1 MKNLIAALTLLLIIL
16 PGQAALAGF
25 WDQLQG
31 VSKKVLEAT
40 NTTTKTPATRTM
52 AVALSRKDIVLGLK
66 DALLVG
72 SKRVVST
79 LGQKDAFYKNKK
91 IHIPLPDNFKIVQ
104 TTLGR
109 LGMSGL
115 LDDLELRMNRAAE
128 QAVPRAEP
136 VFARTIRAMTI
147 KDAMAIYK
155 GSDDAATRY
164 FEKKMSRSL
173 QAAMRPIVQ
182 KSLAQSGAVAVYD
195 QVMGRY
201 KSVPFVPDIKNE
213 LTADVL
219 NRSLAAVFDYLAR
232 EEAAIRRNP
241 LKRTTSI
248 LRRVFS
254 ANQ

>member
-1 MKNLIAALTLLLIIL
+1 MKNFIVALTLLLIVL

-31 VSKKVLEAT
+31 VSKKVLQT
-40 NTTTKTPATRTM
+40 NTTATTTRPM
-52 AVALSRKDIVLGLK
+52 ASLSQKEIVLGLK

-79 LGQKDAFYKNKK
+79 LGRKDAFNKNKK

-128 QAVPRAEP
+128 QAVPKAEP
-136 VFARTIRAMTI
+136 IFARTIKAMTI

-155 GSDDAATRY
+155 GPDDAATRY

-173 QAAMRPIVQ
+173 HAAMRPIVQ

-201 KSVPFVPDIKNE
+201 KSVPFVPDIKDK

-248 LRRVFS
+248 LRKIFS
-254 ANQ
+254 AEQ

>member
-1 MKNLIAALTLLLIIL
+1 MKNFIAALTLLLIVV

-31 VSKKVLEAT
+31 VSQKVLQT
-40 NTTTKTPATRTM
+40 NTTATTAARPA
-52 AVALSRKDIVLGLK
+52 AALSRKDIVRGLK

-79 LGQKDAFYKNKK
+79 LGRKDAFNKNKK

-136 VFARTIRAMTI
+136 IFAQTIKAMTI

-155 GSDDAATRY
+155 GPDDAATRY

-173 QAAMRPIVQ
+173 HAAMRPIVQ

-201 KSVPFVPDIKNE
+201 KSVPFVPDIKDE
-213 LTADVL
+213 LTTDVL
-219 NRSLAAVFDYLAR
+219 NRSLAAVFDYLAK

-248 LRRVFS
+248 LRKIFS
-254 ANQ
+254 TQQ